1 MSFKVEYR
9 GGIPESRKTGTV
21 VADAFPDHLVVGT
34 PGFSF
39 KSYNISYGKML
50 DVSLVP
56 EGAKKKNYVL
66 NVEYDTGNGFTSVIV
81 LTGKEVSQLYGSLQ
95 KSRQKYM
102 QRNPSANSAVESS
115 APSPSPTADTATEIQ
130 KFFDLKEKG
139 IISEDEFAAK
149 KTQLLGI

>member
-1 MSFKVEYR
+1 
-9 GGIPESRKTGTV
+9 
-21 VADAFPDHLVVGT
+21 
-34 PGFSF
+34 
-39 KSYNISYGKML
+39 
-50 DVSLVP
+50 
-56 EGAKKKNYVL
+56 
-66 NVEYDTGNGFTSVIV
+66 
-81 LTGKEVSQLYGSLQ
+81 
-95 KSRQKYM
+95 M